1 MQTKYLKVWNSTDTL
16 PEEFHKDK
24 ENMLYK
30 RKLSRKRNKRMITIN
45 SALKEIEDKKQILH
59 NNLREMDI

>member
-1 MQTKYLKVWNSTDTL
+1 
-16 PEEFHKDK
+16 
-24 ENMLYK
+24 MLYK

>member
-1 MQTKYLKVWNSTDTL
+1 
-16 PEEFHKDK
+16 
-24 ENMLYK
+24 MLQE
-30 RKLSRKRNKRMITIN
+30 RKLSQKRNKRMITIN